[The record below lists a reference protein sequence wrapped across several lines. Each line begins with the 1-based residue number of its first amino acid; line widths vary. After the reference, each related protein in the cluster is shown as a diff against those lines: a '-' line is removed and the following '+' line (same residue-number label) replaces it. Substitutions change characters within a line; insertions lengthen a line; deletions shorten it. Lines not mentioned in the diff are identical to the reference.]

1 MVIDNIKK
9 KTTELLNDPEIQP
22 LTEQLKQIKAKSE
35 EALKHMK
42 IYEKYKKNMNNI
54 KASTNVMKEYIDK
67 AEIFLLNSQFR
78 LRDFI
83 KEPYMKLGLNMTREE
98 VKQKNEKI
106 KEYGKQLQK
115 KYQEIE
121 TSAEKVRLILNS
133 TLDFNKKQKEQID
146 NFLSN
151 LKEKAKKKRNSRNCR
166 KNK

>member
-1 MVIDNIKK
+1 
-9 KTTELLNDPEIQP
+9 
-22 LTEQLKQIKAKSE
+22 
-35 EALKHMK
+35 
-42 IYEKYKKNMNNI
+42 
-54 KASTNVMKEYIDK
+54 
-67 AEIFLLNSQFR
+67 
-78 LRDFI
+78 
-83 KEPYMKLGLNMTREE
+83 MKLGLNMTREE

-151 LKEKAKKKRNSRNCR
+151 LKEKAKKK
-166 KNK
+166 K